1 MKPKILLTGKDGQV
15 GMELQ
20 RFLPQLGEVIALG
33 RQELDLSKPD
43 DLRRMIRTVRPNLIV
58 NAAAYTAVDQAEKEE
73 AIARAINADAP
84 AVMAEEAKK
93 NGAGLV
99 HYSTDYVFDGS
110 KNSPYEVTD
119 PTNPLNVYG
128 KTTRMGERAI
138 QETGVPHLIFRTA
151 WVYATRGR
159 NFLLTILRLATQGSD
174 ELRIVSDQIGAPTL
188 SREIA
193 LATTQ
198 ILKQIYG
205 RDDGLAYLTEMSGMY
220 HMTAVGETNWYEFA
234 KAILGEASRMPHSA
248 PWFAAA
254 TGGRPF
260 VARRIIPI
268 PTEQYPTPARRPA
281 YSLLSNSHLTE
292 TFGIQ
297 LPEWRA
303 QLHSVFVAQE
313 DDARL
318 PKKEVI

>member
-84 AVMAEEAKK
+84 AVMAEEAQKI
-93 NGAGLV
+93 GAGLV

-128 KTTRMGERAI
+128 KTKLMGERAI
-138 QETGVPHLIFRTA
+138 QEIGVPHLIFRTA

-159 NFLLTILRLATQGSD
+159 NFLLTILRLGTQGSD
-174 ELRIVSDQIGAPTL
+174 DLRIVSDQIGAPTL
-188 SREIA
+188 SGEIA

-234 KAILGEASRMPHSA
+234 KAIFEEASRMPHSA

>member
-20 RFLPQLGEVIALG
+20 LFLPQLGEVIALG

-84 AVMAEEAKK
+84 AVMAEEAQKI
-93 NGAGLV
+93 GAGLV

-128 KTTRMGERAI
+128 KTKLLGERAI

-188 SREIA
+188 GREIA

-205 RDDGLAYLTEMSGMY
+205 RDHGLASLTEMSGMY

-234 KAILGEASRMPHSA
+234 KAIFGEASRMPHSA

-260 VARRIIPI
+260 VARRVIPI
-268 PTEQYPTPARRPA
+268 STEQYPTPARRPA

-292 TFGIQ
+292 TFGVQ

-303 QLHSVFVAQE
+303 QLHSVFADESTLVPRE
-313 DDARL
+313 
-318 PKKEVI
+318 

>member
-73 AIARAINADAP
+73 AVARAINADAP

-93 NGAGLV
+93 IGAGLV

-128 KTTRMGERAI
+128 KTKLMGERAI

-188 SREIA
+188 GREIA
-193 LATTQ
+193 LATAQ

-205 RDDGLAYLTEMSGMY
+205 RDHGLAYLTEMTGMY

-234 KAILGEASRMPHSA
+234 KAIFGEASRMPHSA

-292 TFGIQ
+292 TFGVQ

-303 QLHSVFVAQE
+303 QLHSIFVAQE
-313 DDARL
+313 DDARV
-318 PKKEVI
+318 PKTEVI

>member
-93 NGAGLV
+93 IGAGLV

-128 KTTRMGERAI
+128 KTKLMGERAI
-138 QETGVPHLIFRTA
+138 QQTGVPHLIFRTA

-205 RDDGLAYLTEMSGMY
+205 RDDGLAYLTEMTGMY

-234 KAILGEASRMPHSA
+234 KAIFEEASRMPHSA

-292 TFGIQ
+292 TFGVQ

-303 QLHSVFVAQE
+303 QLHSVFADESTLVPRE
-313 DDARL
+313 
-318 PKKEVI
+318 

>member
-93 NGAGLV
+93 IGAGLV

-128 KTTRMGERAI
+128 KTKLLGERAI

-188 SREIA
+188 GREIA

-205 RDDGLAYLTEMSGMY
+205 RDHGLASLTEMSGMY

-234 KAILGEASRMPHSA
+234 KAIFGEASRMPHSA

-268 PTEQYPTPARRPA
+268 STEQYPTPARRPA

-292 TFGIQ
+292 TFGVQ

-313 DDARL
+313 DDARV
-318 PKKEVI
+318 PKTEVI